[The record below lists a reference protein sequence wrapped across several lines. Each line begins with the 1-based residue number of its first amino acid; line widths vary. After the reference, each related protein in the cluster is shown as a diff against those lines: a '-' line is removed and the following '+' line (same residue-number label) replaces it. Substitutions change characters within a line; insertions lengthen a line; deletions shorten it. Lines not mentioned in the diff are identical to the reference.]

1 MSQHGG
7 GNLNVISQIKEKVLR
22 TVLSDEI
29 CMKLVLNQPVVPL
42 PALDARYTQVMPWRG
57 FPQTQT
63 ETKSFV
69 SFEVGVSGPV
79 NSAAREYTLAIY
91 VMCHSSLMPI
101 DDRIGRILG
110 IDDRGTRV
118 DLIADRLDYL
128 INGQTDMGFGKV
140 EIQSSTPFEPID
152 GYIGRNL
159 VYTIT
164 GWNRYGDK
172 L

>member
-42 PALDARYTQVMPWRG
+42 PALNARYTQVMPWRG
-57 FPQTQT
+57 VPQTQT

-69 SFEVGVSGPV
+69 TFEVGITGPV
-79 NSAAREYTLAIY
+79 NSAAREYVLAIY
-91 VMCHSSLMPI
+91 VLCHESLMPI
-101 DDRIGRILG
+101 DDKIGKSLG
-110 IDDRGTRV
+110 VEDRGTRV

-140 EIQSSTPFEPID
+140 ELKSSNPFEPID
-152 GYIGRNL
+152 GYVGRSL
-159 VYTIT
+159 LYTIT